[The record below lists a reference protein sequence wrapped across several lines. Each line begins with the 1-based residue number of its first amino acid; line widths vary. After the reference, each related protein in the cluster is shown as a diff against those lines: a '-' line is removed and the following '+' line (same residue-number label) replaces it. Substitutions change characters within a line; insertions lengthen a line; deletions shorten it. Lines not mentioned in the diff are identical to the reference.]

1 MKITFSPKTRIG
13 KLPVGLTMLY
23 LLLLIVFFAFVLF
36 GLVTFNEGHRW
47 DWTVGIS
54 VLLIISAFVTGIV
67 AGIKSKNHSVLL
79 YISMFI
85 ISCSV
90 LFLLLHSLF
99 IND

>member
-1 MKITFSPKTRIG
+1 MKVIFIPKTWIG

-23 LLLLIVFFAFVLF
+23 LLLLTVFFVFMLL

-54 VLLIISAFVTGIV
+54 VILILSAFITGIIAV
-67 AGIKSKNHSVLL
+67 IKSKNRSVLL
-79 YISMFI
+79 YISI
-85 ISCSV
+85 GILSCSL